1 MMVFTATVRDRDGNT
16 RQIVRN
22 AVSSSDFAAALR
34 SEGLL
39 VVSVSEAPEDS
50 SGRPK
55 NRRFRFRRMSSF
67 AVEMGLRQ
75 ISSMLTSG
83 ITLLLAVRTVAEQSP
98 SRRVRRVWDSIADKI
113 VGGMSFAAALED
125 DIGTFGEITVRLA
138 EVGEKTGELENT
150 MRRAAD
156 QLENARDLRTAVVN
170 ALVYPALALITT
182 FAVTAYLVGVVIP
195 KLGEFLVE
203 SGGELPAIT
212 QFLLDISGWFRLY
225 SLDVLVWTVA
235 AAALWWAVRLTEK
248 GRELEDALILRVP
261 RAGKVLKV
269 AGTSIF
275 ARSVQIMTE
284 SGLTLLDTLDTSARI
299 VTNRRLRRRVET
311 CRAAIVAGSSLSDS
325 LAEAREFMPMLRHMA
340 AVGEVSGSLPNA
352 FRETARYHEL
362 VLAITIKRLGIF
374 IEPVMILITGTI
386 VGFVYIAFFMAL
398 FAIATAA

>member
-1 MMVFTATVRDRDGNT
+1 
-16 RQIVRN
+16 
-22 AVSSSDFAAALR
+22 
-34 SEGLL
+34 
-39 VVSVSEAPEDS
+39 
-50 SGRPK
+50 
-55 NRRFRFRRMSSF
+55 
-67 AVEMGLRQ
+67 
-75 ISSMLTSG
+75 
-83 ITLLLAVRTVAEQSP
+83 
-98 SRRVRRVWDSIADKI
+98 
-113 VGGMSFAAALED
+113 
-125 DIGTFGEITVRLA
+125 
-138 EVGEKTGELENT
+138 

-212 QFLLDISGWFRLY
+212 QLLLDVSGWFRLY

-235 AAALWWAVRLTEK
+235 AAATWWAVRLTEK
-248 GRELEDALILRVP
+248 GREFEDALILRVP
-261 RAGKVLKV
+261 LAGKVLKV
-269 AGTSIF
+269 AGTAIF

>member
-1 MMVFTATVRDRDGNT
+1 MVFTATVRDRDGNT

-125 DIGTFGEITVRLA
+125 DVGTFGEITVRLA

-212 QFLLDISGWFRLY
+212 QLLLDVSGWFRLY

-235 AAALWWAVRLTEK
+235 AAATWWAVRLTEK
-248 GRELEDALILRVP
+248 GREFEDALILRVP
-261 RAGKVLKV
+261 LAGKVLKV
-269 AGTSIF
+269 AGTAIF

>member
-1 MMVFTATVRDRDGNT
+1 MVFTATVRDRDGNT

-22 AVSSSDFAAALR
+22 AVSSSDFAASLR
-34 SEGLL
+34 SDGLL
-39 VVSVSEAPEDS
+39 VVSVSEAPEDPP
-50 SGRPK
+50 GRPK
-55 NRRFRFRRMSSF
+55 SRRFRLRRMSSF

-212 QFLLDISGWFRLY
+212 QLLLDVSGWFRLY

-235 AAALWWAVRLTEK
+235 AAATWWAVRLTEK
-248 GRELEDALILRVP
+248 GREFEDALILRVP
-261 RAGKVLKV
+261 LAGKVLKV
-269 AGTSIF
+269 AGTAIF

>member
-1 MMVFTATVRDRDGNT
+1 MVFTATVRDRDGNS
-16 RQIVRN
+16 RQIVRS
-22 AVSSSDFAAALR
+22 AVSSSDLAAALR

-39 VVSVSEAPEDS
+39 VVSVSEAPEDF
-50 SGRPK
+50 SGRSES
-55 NRRFRFRRMSSF
+55 RRFRFRRMSSF

-125 DIGTFGEITVRLA
+125 DVSTFGEITVRLA

-203 SGGELPAIT
+203 SGGELPAVT

-225 SLDVLVWTVA
+225 SLDVLVWMAA

-248 GRELEDALILRVP
+248 GRELEDALILRIP
-261 RAGKVLKV
+261 LAGKVLKV
-269 AGTSIF
+269 AGTAIF

-299 VTNRRLRRRVET
+299 VTNRRLRRRVEA

-325 LAEAREFMPMLRHMA
+325 LAGAREFMPMLRHMA

>member
-1 MMVFTATVRDRDGNT
+1 MVFTATVRDRDGNT

-50 SGRPK
+50 SVRPK

-125 DIGTFGEITVRLA
+125 DVGTFGEITVRLA

-212 QFLLDISGWFRLY
+212 QLLLDVSGWFRLY

-235 AAALWWAVRLTEK
+235 AAATWWAVRLTEK

-261 RAGKVLKV
+261 LAGKVLKV
-269 AGTSIF
+269 AGTAIF

-374 IEPVMILITGTI
+374 IEPVMILVTGAI

>member
-34 SEGLL
+34 FEGLL
-39 VVSVSEAPEDS
+39 VVSFSEAPEDS

-125 DIGTFGEITVRLA
+125 DVGTFGEITVRLA

-212 QFLLDISGWFRLY
+212 QLLLDVSWWFRLY

-235 AAALWWAVRLTEK
+235 AAATWWAVRLTEK
-248 GRELEDALILRVP
+248 GREFEDALILRVP
-261 RAGKVLKV
+261 LAGKVLKV
-269 AGTSIF
+269 AGTAIF

-299 VTNRRLRRRVET
+299 VTNRRLRRRVEA

-325 LAEAREFMPMLRHMA
+325 LAGAREFMPMLRHMA

>member
-1 MMVFTATVRDRDGNT
+1 MVFTATVRDRDGNT

-212 QFLLDISGWFRLY
+212 QLLLDVSGWFRLY
-225 SLDVLVWTVA
+225 SLDVLVWTA
-235 AAALWWAVRLTEK
+235 AAAATWWAVRLTEK
-248 GRELEDALILRVP
+248 GREFEDALILRVP
-261 RAGKVLKV
+261 LAGKVLKV
-269 AGTSIF
+269 AGTAIF

>member
-212 QFLLDISGWFRLY
+212 QLLLDVSGWFRLY
-225 SLDVLVWTVA
+225 SLDVIVWTVA
-235 AAALWWAVRLTEK
+235 AAATWWSVRLTEK
-248 GRELEDALILRVP
+248 GREFEDALILRVP
-261 RAGKVLKV
+261 LAGKVLKV
-269 AGTSIF
+269 AGTAIF

>member
-1 MMVFTATVRDRDGNT
+1 MVFTAAVRDRDGNT

-125 DIGTFGEITVRLA
+125 DVGTFGEITVRLA

-212 QFLLDISGWFRLY
+212 QLLLDVSGWFRLY

-235 AAALWWAVRLTEK
+235 AAATWWAVRLTEK

-261 RAGKVLKV
+261 LAGKVLKV
-269 AGTSIF
+269 AGTAIF

>member
-22 AVSSSDFAAALR
+22 AVSSSDFVAALR

-39 VVSVSEAPEDS
+39 VISVSEAPEDS

-156 QLENARDLRTAVVN
+156 QLENALDLRTAVVN
-170 ALVYPALALITT
+170 VLVYPALALITT
-182 FAVTAYLVGVVIP
+182 FAVTTYLVGVVIP

-235 AAALWWAVRLTEK
+235 AAAPWWAVRLTEK
-248 GRELEDALILRVP
+248 GRELEDALILRIP
-261 RAGKVLKV
+261 LAGKVLKV
-269 AGTSIF
+269 AGTAIF

>member
-1 MMVFTATVRDRDGNT
+1 
-16 RQIVRN
+16 
-22 AVSSSDFAAALR
+22 
-34 SEGLL
+34 
-39 VVSVSEAPEDS
+39 
-50 SGRPK
+50 
-55 NRRFRFRRMSSF
+55 
-67 AVEMGLRQ
+67 
-75 ISSMLTSG
+75 
-83 ITLLLAVRTVAEQSP
+83 
-98 SRRVRRVWDSIADKI
+98 
-113 VGGMSFAAALED
+113 MSFAAALED
-125 DIGTFGEITVRLA
+125 DVGTFGEITVRLA

-248 GRELEDALILRVP
+248 GREFEDALILRVP
-261 RAGKVLKV
+261 LAGKVLKV
-269 AGTSIF
+269 AGTAIF

>member
-1 MMVFTATVRDRDGNT
+1 MVFTATVRDRDGNT

-39 VVSVSEAPEDS
+39 VVSVSEAPEAS

-156 QLENARDLRTAVVN
+156 QLENARNLRTAVVN

-212 QFLLDISGWFRLY
+212 QLLLDVSGRFRLY

-235 AAALWWAVRLTEK
+235 AAATWWAVRLTEK
-248 GRELEDALILRVP
+248 GREFEDALILRVP
-261 RAGKVLKV
+261 LAGKVLKV
-269 AGTSIF
+269 AGTAIF

-325 LAEAREFMPMLRHMA
+325 LAETREFMPMLRHMA

-362 VLAITIKRLGIF
+362 VLAITIKRLGIL